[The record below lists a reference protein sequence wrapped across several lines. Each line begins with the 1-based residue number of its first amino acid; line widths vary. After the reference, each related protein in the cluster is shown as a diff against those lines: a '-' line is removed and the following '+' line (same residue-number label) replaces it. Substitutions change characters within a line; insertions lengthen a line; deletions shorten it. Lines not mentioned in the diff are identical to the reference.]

1 MYWAQL
7 GLAELKGNC
16 CHNQLG
22 SAPSAQNIANWIA
35 QDARDRGQAA
45 ARQREGLST
54 AERRGAGTAA
64 PRTGGRSKPTPGF
77 PADGA
82 LHTAIAS
89 GKHHETRL
97 CSAILP
103 SLAFR
108 PSDHELTIGV
118 PKAWSCSLCAATELK
133 CRKDRLASGVV
144 DRPFTRRAARGVRR
158 PGAALR
164 VSWVVAGIC

>member
-1 MYWAQL
+1 MYGAQL

-16 CHNQLG
+16 CHNQPV
-22 SAPSAQNIANWIA
+22 APPTPQNIANWIA
-35 QDARDRGQAA
+35 QDRATAA
-45 ARQREGLST
+45 SRCPTKGRAKHGR
-54 AERRGAGTAA
+54 RRGAGAAA

-144 DRPFTRRAARGVRR
+144 DRPFARRAARGVRR

-164 VSWVVAGIC
+164 VSWVVAGIR